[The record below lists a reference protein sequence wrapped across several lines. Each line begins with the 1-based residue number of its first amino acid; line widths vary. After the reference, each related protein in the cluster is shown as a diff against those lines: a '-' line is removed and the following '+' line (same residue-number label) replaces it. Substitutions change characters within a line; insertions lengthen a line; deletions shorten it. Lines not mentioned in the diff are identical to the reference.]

1 MGFDLQFFDSK
12 VWCVLV
18 AVEILGAKLLL
29 DLLSSAHVGSF
40 RMNPLT
46 DLLLVLYY
54 GLELVHYF

>member
-46 DLLLVLYY
+46 NLLSELY
-54 GLELVHYF
+54 LLSESNH